1 MIIPACGRVIIV
13 GIITPTQELS
23 VGATVEVVFAPRSV
37 ETAQSAI

>member
-1 MIIPACGRVIIV
+1 MVIPACRRVIIV

-23 VGATVEVVFAPRSV
+23 VGATAEVVFAPRLV